1 MTCSHCGSDN
11 PAGRKFCGDCG
22 GALENRCPQ
31 CGAENPVDKKFCGEC
46 GAKIRGLG
54 VRGVGIG
61 TENPNSD
68 LTPSQRPAALQRAVN
83 A

>member
-11 PAGRKFCGDCG
+11 PAGKNFCGDYG

-31 CGAENPVDKKFCGEC
+31 CGAEEQEVLRRLRRQDQGL
-46 GAKIRGLG
+46 GIRGL
-54 VRGVGIG
+54 RFG

-68 LTPSQRPAALQRAVN
+68 LTPSYRPAALQRAVN